1 MSESTTGVMLGC
13 SSHSPLIVINPVD
26 TPDSLAIDAE
36 IADFRK
42 RVEAFSPDYI
52 VMFANDH
59 FASFHYSNMPAY
71 CVGVAAEAMADIG
84 GTPGKIP
91 SVSTE
96 AIALVD
102 YLRKAG
108 FDPAISYKMMLDHG
122 FSQPIAR
129 LVGAIDR
136 YPLIPIFIS
145 VFTQPLIPYGRSRQ
159 IGEAVGRYI
168 AASGKRVLV
177 MAGGGLSHQVEFIYP
192 SPENAS
198 AEIYGWQLDGDAGGG
213 MSAHQWF
220 GRLDEIHHEGVAMIK
235 DGRLTASDLRL
246 NPEFDQD
253 FLGRLAAGDLEG
265 MDAWDQNEVV
275 AQAGIGGLEIHGWI
289 AARAAFAAAGGGTV
303 EASYHTMVDYG
314 VGYGFARSTTP

>member
-1 MSESTTGVMLGC
+1 MKSGGGWGGIQKGNRTRANARSLTVTGFLGTPLGTPDQIGHRQSARSEEQGPLCLPQIIAPGPITCRDFEFRHAMDRNSSVMLGC

-26 TPDSLAIDAE
+26 TPDSPAIDAE

-42 RVEAFSPDYI
+42 QVEAFDPDYI

-59 FASFHYSNMPAY
+59 FANFHYSNMPAY

-96 AIALVD
+96 AVALVD

-108 FDPAISYKMMLDHG
+108 FDPAISYKMMMDHG

-145 VFTQPLIPYGRSRQ
+145 VFT
-159 IGEAVGRYI
+159 
-168 AASGKRVLV
+168 
-177 MAGGGLSHQVEFIYP
+177 
-192 SPENAS
+192 
-198 AEIYGWQLDGDAGGG
+198 
-213 MSAHQWF
+213 
-220 GRLDEIHHEGVAMIK
+220 
-235 DGRLTASDLRL
+235 
-246 NPEFDQD
+246 
-253 FLGRLAAGDLEG
+253 
-265 MDAWDQNEVV
+265 
-275 AQAGIGGLEIHGWI
+275 
-289 AARAAFAAAGGGTV
+289 
-303 EASYHTMVDYG
+303 
-314 VGYGFARSTTP
+314 